1 MTEKVTITHA
11 NGYELAR
18 QAGKYYALEFLH
30 RMMTTDGY
38 VYNKNAFNSTHTHT
52 AAQENF
58 LKGGTKLSS
67 DKAYAM
73 LIDGPWWEAEADS
86 VFDLMGMQD
95 SQYAKQ
101 NRDFA
106 WMPLP
111 KATEAKVGS
120 KNIYIDTLN
129 ALTCVKSGLGPRKQ
143 AAIDFV
149 KFSVTDES
157 LVKFTQITGALKSYN
172 YTLNAEQKS
181 GLSSFAKSVIDYKA
195 NSDLFVMNSGNDF
208 YVSNASSFK
217 MTNYYPSS
225 NKTNPV
231 AAFNDK
237 NNDWK
242 DYFKSMVGYWANSS
256 IWG

>member
-1 MTEKVTITHA
+1 
-11 NGYELAR
+11 
-18 QAGKYYALEFLH
+18 
-30 RMMTTDGY
+30 
-38 VYNKNAFNSTHTHT
+38 
-52 AAQENF
+52 
-58 LKGGTKLSS
+58 
-67 DKAYAM
+67 M

-86 VFDLMGMQD
+86 VFDLMGMQE
-95 SQYAKQ
+95 SQYAKE

-149 KFSVTDES
+149 QFSVTDES

-172 YTLNAEQKS
+172 YTLNEEQKS

-208 YVSNASSFK
+208 YVSNSSSFK

-225 NKTNPV
+225 SFTNPV
-231 AAFNDK
+231 AAFNK
-237 NNDWK
+237 PSMTGEE
-242 DYFKSMVGYWANSS
+242 YFKSMVAYWANSS